1 MSFTSCASR
10 TYTPVGRK
18 PLQLSHER
26 AVPDCMIS
34 KPQKV
39 AHCPSMLNVSTLDAP
54 PSIVARSPGY
64 CRTTIGAAAVPA
76 SVEVK
81 VPAYVP
87 PRSQI
92 VSPGR
97 TEPWPPFSAV
107 CRSHGEREPSPP
119 VVPVGAANHPA
130 TTIAA
135 APAVPP
141 YVATTVVCPGWFA
154 VTRAVCGPVG
164 TTAATAGACVPQAT
178 CAATGLPPASRIVA
192 ANEIVSP
199 TSSVRDDGV
208 TVTVKLDRKSTR
220 LNSSHITISYAVFCL
235 KKKKKTKKT

>member
-130 TTIAA
+130 TRFAA
-135 APAVPP
+135 ATMSRVTDPLW
-141 YVATTVVCPGWFA
+141 VAT
-154 VTRAVCGPVG
+154 
-164 TTAATAGACVPQAT
+164 
-178 CAATGLPPASRIVA
+178 PPASNALRVIVRLEPA
-192 ANEIVSP
+192 GTVIVP
-199 TSSVRDDGV
+199 VAR
-208 TVTVKLDRKSTR
+208 
-220 LNSSHITISYAVFCL
+220 A
-235 KKKKKTKKT
+235 